1 MPKVPE
7 QVVSKEI
14 WAILGLF
21 TTLFSVM
28 FGVAVYFLDQEQ
40 STKRLEHET
49 ILNQRILNK
58 NLLSENIKDNL
69 KVTYYGQKVGSVNV
83 TDSKFTNT
91 GGQSIK
97 KEDFETPLS
106 LTFNETNRVIDTKIV
121 RSNLNDFKPPLT
133 YDDST
138 NKVEIGKFQ
147 FNASS
152 FFVVRTYTIST
163 DDSADSTLQKPK
175 AGGYGNFEFKPEKR
189 VGKFQ

>member
-91 GGQSIK
+91 GGS
-97 KEDFETPLS
+97 
-106 LTFNETNRVIDTKIV
+106 
-121 RSNLNDFKPPLT
+121 RSKR
-133 YDDST
+133 
-138 NKVEIGKFQ
+138 K
-147 FNASS
+147 
-152 FFVVRTYTIST
+152 
-163 DDSADSTLQKPK
+163 TLRRHLVLLLMRQT
-175 AGGYGNFEFKPEKR
+175 G
-189 VGKFQ
+189 